1 MANGVSA
8 RTDPVNIF
16 LDYVDIWI
24 CLLKAAQR
32 WDSYNCGR
40 LISLTGKKKKRS
52 FELRIEKQ

>member
-40 LISLTGKKKKRS
+40 LISLTGKKKKKD
-52 FELRIEKQ
+52 LLN